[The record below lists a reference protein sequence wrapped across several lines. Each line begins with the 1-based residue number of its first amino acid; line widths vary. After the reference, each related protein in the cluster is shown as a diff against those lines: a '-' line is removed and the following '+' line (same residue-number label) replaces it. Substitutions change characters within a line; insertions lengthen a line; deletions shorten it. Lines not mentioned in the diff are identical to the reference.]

1 MASQPHAGKAN
12 DDKGVPEKAPADAS
26 AHRATQAR
34 LRRLERLF
42 ADYEWRDRRA
52 FGRARRRARERAL
65 EVLEGSSSDV
75 DVTQTALLIT
85 AAELFGAMRVEL
97 AADPQATSRLAEE
110 LQDVLGV
117 PRLALARE
125 VLRAPEMLTVL
136 PALAVDVQLAMLAA
150 FAPLRGVSL
159 WTPDDSEQVTCVR
172 QVGEGGTSR
181 GARQLAQRLLA
192 GESVEPDG
200 RRLLL
205 GRTVGRWRQPL
216 AALVCSA
223 RPGMRDACQAFLAEA
238 VPILDAV
245 LERDTL
251 LAGNAASER
260 ALVESSERKLT
271 RLGFD
276 LHDGP
281 IQEVAVLA
289 EDLRLFRSQLE
300 MFLGTP
306 GQRELVRGRMEDLDA
321 QLVALEAQL
330 RQLSSEVHAPVLL
343 NRPFT
348 RALQDVIQAFAAR
361 TNVEPRLV
369 LDGELNLLSVS
380 QQIALL
386 NIVHEALTN
395 IREHSDATKV
405 EIAVS
410 VNATGVEAQ
419 VSDNGRGFDLERT
432 LLRAAREGRLGL
444 VAINERVRLLGG
456 RCRIDSRPGGPTVV
470 SVALERWEP
479 LVQEAQPSRASA

>member
-1 MASQPHAGKAN
+1 MASQTQGNKAN
-12 DDKGVPEKAPADAS
+12 GRKAVPERTRGRAS
-26 AHRATQAR
+26 AHGPAVAA
-34 LRRLERLF
+34 LRQLERLF
-42 ADYEWRDRRA
+42 ADVQWPERRVFVA
-52 FGRARRRARERAL
+52 ARKRARERAL
-65 EVLEGSSSDV
+65 EALEGGSRV
-75 DVTQTALLIT
+75 DDIPTALLIA

-97 AADPQATSRLAEE
+97 AARPQEAARLVSRLH
-110 LQDVLGV
+110 DVVGV

-125 VLRAPEMLTVL
+125 VLRAPELLTV
-136 PALAVDVQLAMLAA
+136 PPTVAVDVQLAMLVT
-150 FAPLRGVSL
+150 FAPLRNASL
-159 WTPDDSEQVTCVR
+159 WTLDDAEQVSCVR
-172 QVGEGGTSR
+172 HVGEGGPSR
-181 GARQLAQRLLA
+181 GAKQLAQQLLA
-192 GESVEPDG
+192 GESTDPGE
-200 RRLLL
+200 RRMLL
-205 GRTVGRWRQPL
+205 GLSVGRWQQPL
-216 AALVCSA
+216 AALVGSA
-223 RPGMRDACQAFLAEA
+223 RSGMRDACYAYFSEA
-238 VPILDAV
+238 ISMLDAV

-281 IQEVAVLA
+281 IQEVSVLA
-289 EDLRLFRSQLE
+289 DDLRLFRSQLE
-300 MFLGTP
+300 ILLGTP
-306 GQRELVRGRMEDLDA
+306 GHRELVRGRMEDLDA

-343 NRPFT
+343 NRPFS
-348 RALQDVIQAFAAR
+348 RALQDVIRAYAVR
-361 TNVEPRLV
+361 TNVEPSLV
-369 LDGELNLLSVS
+369 LDGELRQLSVS

-386 NIVHEALTN
+386 NIIHEALTN

-410 VNATGVEAQ
+410 VNANGVEAQ

-432 LLRAAREGRLGL
+432 LIRAAREGRLGL

-470 SVALERWEP
+470 SVSLERWEP
-479 LVQEAQPSRASA
+479 LVAETQATRASA